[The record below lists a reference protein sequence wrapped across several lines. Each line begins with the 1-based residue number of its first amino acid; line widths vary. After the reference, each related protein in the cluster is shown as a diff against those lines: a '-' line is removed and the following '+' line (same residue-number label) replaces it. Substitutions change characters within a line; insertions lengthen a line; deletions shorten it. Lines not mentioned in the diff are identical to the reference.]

1 MTGPVDGPAGDDP
14 AAVPTGDPS
23 ASPVLGPPEGPG
35 APVVTPAS
43 RPGLQTFSLEGRRA
57 PGLYLVGWL
66 ATAMGGPLLGVA
78 IVSGSGGLG
87 GLVVAVVGA
96 LLLGLGLTAA
106 AGAQAIERRDRS
118 DLAYR
123 GPSPFLVFGASVP
136 LTLLI
141 ELPFQLAGL
150 DLRTPVGT
158 LIGVSLIGA
167 VWLGLLG
174 MTVVGTG
181 ALGWSE
187 IATGVLAAPPMRIAG
202 DLLIGAAAAI
212 PVILATSIVAAILV
226 SVMGVTPEGPIA
238 PPTDAP
244 ALVLGLLAAAV
255 VAPISEELFYR
266 GFATTA
272 WLRSFGARRAIIE
285 GGLFFAFV
293 HVLTLSGSDFDHAGR
308 AAVVAFGSR
317 IPVAFALGWI
327 FVSRRSLAA
336 SIGLH
341 ATFNGVLVILSA
353 AAVSGG
359 AT

>member
-1 MTGPVDGPAGDDP
+1 MPVVSDGPDGP
-14 AAVPTGDPS
+14 
-23 ASPVLGPPEGPG
+23 LGP
-35 APVVTPAS
+35 TPS
-43 RPGLQTFSLEGRRA
+43 RPGLHTFSLEGRRA
-57 PGLYLVGWL
+57 PGLYLAGWL
-66 ATAMGGPLLGVA
+66 ATALGGPLLGVA
-78 IVSGSGGLG
+78 IVSGSGGLA
-87 GLVVAVVGA
+87 GLVVVIAGA
-96 LLLGLGLTAA
+96 LLLGIGLTAA
-106 AGAQAIERRDRS
+106 AGAQAIEHRDRT
-118 DLAYR
+118 DLRYR

-136 LTLLI
+136 LTLLV
-141 ELPFQLAGL
+141 ELPFQLVGL

-167 VWLGLLG
+167 IWLGLVG

-181 ALGWSE
+181 ALRWDE
-187 IATGVLAAPPMRIAG
+187 IAIGVLATPRARIAG
-202 DLLIGAAAAI
+202 DLLIGGAAAI
-212 PVILATSIVAAILV
+212 PVILAMSIVAAILI
-226 SVMGVTPEGPIA
+226 SVTGVTPEGPIA
-238 PPTDAP
+238 APTDTV
-244 ALVLGLLAAAV
+244 ALILSLVAAAL

-308 AAVVAFGSR
+308 AALVAFGSR

-341 ATFNGVLVILSA
+341 ATFNGLLVIL
-353 AAVSGG
+353 AAVAGNAG
-359 AT
+359 PT